1 MPFGNDTLYFVS
13 TSTGLYATN
22 QIEGTATVWTQ
33 MGANTIGNVVC
44 EQIKTRAADSLLV
57 VATHG
62 NGIYTS
68 KIESVDDVISLAEF
82 EKEYELTVY
91 PNPSSSSISINIIGE
106 STLAIYD
113 IQGKQ
118 VLFIQNVSAETKV
131 DVSELQTGFYF
142 AETSLGTVK
151 WLKN

>member
-1 MPFGNDTLYFVS
+1 VL
-13 TSTGLYATN
+13 
-22 QIEGTATVWTQ
+22 
-33 MGANTIGNVVC
+33 
-44 EQIKTRAADSLLV
+44 
-57 VATHG
+57 ATHG

-68 KIESVDDVISLAEF
+68 KIESVNDVISIGEF
-82 EKEYELTVY
+82 EKVYQLTVY

-106 STLAIYD
+106 STLTIYD

-118 VLFIQNVSAETKV
+118 VLFMQNVSADTKV

-142 AETSLGTVK
+142 AETNLGTVK